1 MISTAGRSAPFN
13 FVISPTWSISGNRC
27 LVTWI
32 GKGSISLDHTGRI
45 PFRTA
50 DKGKPPIPSNKL
62 PRRSRI
68 PVDFPITELFACQ
81 SPLDSLFIDL
91 SDALLRISSRICR
104 RRFFFLRPGPPY
116 PWRRIY
122 RFARAHFNKF
132 PHIGWDMFTIESFH
146 GFGQLIF
153 KLQIFLLHVE
163 PERSQ
168 LFLIK
173 GNCYIGFLHR
183 FLLHMERAGP
193 ESWLQSCSSS
203 LT

>member
-1 MISTAGRSAPFN
+1 M
-13 FVISPTWSISGNRC
+13 
-27 LVTWI
+27 VTWI
-32 GKGSISLDHTGRI
+32 GKGSISLAHTGRI

-50 DKGKPPIPSNKL
+50 DKGNPPIPSNRL

-81 SPLDSLFIDL
+81 SPLDSLFIDP
-91 SDALLRISSRICR
+91 SDALLRTLSCICR
-104 RRFFFLRPGPPY
+104 RLFFFLRPGPPCSG
-116 PWRRIY
+116 RRICW
-122 RFARAHFNKF
+122 FARAHLNKF
-132 PHIGWDMFTIESFH
+132 PHIGRDMFAIESFH

-193 ESWLQSCSSS
+193 ESWLQSCSLS